1 MYKPKDSIWD
11 IASGDDYEEVT
22 KFIKRKTDKLEK
34 IEKNLESIKSL
45 FEEYIKLTKVY
56 CEKIAMLAL
65 QLKPEAN
72 SNEGKLTQ
80 AIQGILLFNSVSLE
94 TLAKEMD
101 KNIKIKSKGKNNHD
115 IGVSS
120 LNEFSQLYQTSYA
133 KLINDYCCYIIKMEN
148 YEKYLMNKEMGLN
161 NYDYSNIKTK
171 EDNEE
176 KNNSQHKKS
185 DEIKEIKI
193 KNNKNNNHKEE
204 TIPHK
209 KLDNNLTDVLESKKK
224 YLEQIAHMNN
234 LINKLSEYGLNE
246 EKTLNE
252 EFHNILDMF
261 VIKLNECLEGQ
272 RKKYEGQSVILAEL
286 KGKIMSEESEKIKCE
301 IQEYKL
307 HCLSIYINMKNL
319 LRNKKGNL
327 LNINGK
333 DEVLVKNQKS
343 KEYEIYKNITLEN
356 IENIIKEMKSNGLEI
371 AEKDLNDLEKE
382 KVKDFI
388 EKKCKLISSKIENI
402 SEEDKNKLIKY
413 VTEDEEYR
421 SFFLQILNNDR
432 AKGGEILNKN
442 IFTIFGEIFR
452 SINDLILEK
461 NDQRFFQYVSII
473 SMTYFINEGNDNK
486 IYLYEYI
493 KDNEKLK
500 NLEFWKKYLDYIAEN
515 DLKNDLS
522 KEELK
527 TEKNAKIKLQFSAFS
542 NTLTIINNMVNFGFD
557 RKFIDEFLDFSE
569 KKYSLTKEQ
578 IDQIQ
583 GLIVVWMSNLDISK
597 ANKKE
602 TNTGETDPICDDD
615 FEDMK

>member
-45 FEEYIKLTKVY
+45 FEEFIKLTKDY
-56 CEKIAMLAL
+56 CEQIAMLAL

-115 IGVSS
+115 IGVNS

-327 LNINGK
+327 INLNGK

-527 TEKNAKIKLQFSAFS
+527 TEKNAKIKLQFY
-542 NTLTIINNMVNFGFD
+542 
-557 RKFIDEFLDFSE
+557 EF
-569 KKYSLTKEQ
+569 
-578 IDQIQ
+578 
-583 GLIVVWMSNLDISK
+583 
-597 ANKKE
+597 
-602 TNTGETDPICDDD
+602 
-615 FEDMK
+615 

>member
-45 FEEYIKLTKVY
+45 FEEYIKLTKDY
-56 CEKIAMLAL
+56 CEQIAMLAL

-133 KLINDYCCYIIKMEN
+133 KLINDYCCYILKMEN

-161 NYDYSNIKTK
+161 NYDYSNIKAK
-171 EDNEE
+171 EDKDNEE

-185 DEIKEIKI
+185 DDIKI
-193 KNNKNNNHKEE
+193 KNNKNNIHKEE
-204 TIPHK
+204 TVPHK
-209 KLDNNLTDVLESKKK
+209 KLDNNLTDVLESKRK

-388 EKKCKLISSKIENI
+388 EKKCKLISSKTENI

-527 TEKNAKIKLQFSAFS
+527 NEKNAKIKLQFSAFS

>member
-11 IASGDDYEEVT
+11 IASVDDYEEVT
-22 KFIKRKTDKLEK
+22 KFIQRKTDKLEK

-45 FEEYIKLTKVY
+45 FEEYIKLTKDY

-133 KLINDYCCYIIKMEN
+133 KLINDYCCYILEMEN

-209 KLDNNLTDVLESKKK
+209 KLDNNLTDVLESKRK

-327 LNINGK
+327 INLNGK

-388 EKKCKLISSKIENI
+388 EKKCKLISSKTENI

-527 TEKNAKIKLQFSAFS
+527 NEKNAKIKLQFSAFS

>member
-22 KFIKRKTDKLEK
+22 KFIQRKTDKLEK

-45 FEEYIKLTKVY
+45 FEEYIKLTKDY

-133 KLINDYCCYIIKMEN
+133 KLINDYCCYILEMEN

-161 NYDYSNIKTK
+161 NYDYSNIKAK
-171 EDNEE
+171 EDKDNEE

-185 DEIKEIKI
+185 DDIKI
-193 KNNKNNNHKEE
+193 KNNKNNIHKEE
-204 TIPHK
+204 TVPHK
-209 KLDNNLTDVLESKKK
+209 KLDNNLTDVLESKRK
-224 YLEQIAHMNN
+224 YLEQIGHMNN

-356 IENIIKEMKSNGLEI
+356 IENIIKEMKSDGLEI
-371 AEKDLNDLEKE
+371 TEKDLNDLEKE

-388 EKKCKLISSKIENI
+388 EKKCKLISSKTENI

-442 IFTIFGEIFR
+442 IFTIFSEIFR

-527 TEKNAKIKLQFSAFS
+527 NEKNAKIKLQFSAFS

>member
-1 MYKPKDSIWD
+1 
-11 IASGDDYEEVT
+11 
-22 KFIKRKTDKLEK
+22 
-34 IEKNLESIKSL
+34 
-45 FEEYIKLTKVY
+45 
-56 CEKIAMLAL
+56 
-65 QLKPEAN
+65 
-72 SNEGKLTQ
+72 
-80 AIQGILLFNSVSLE
+80 
-94 TLAKEMD
+94 
-101 KNIKIKSKGKNNHD
+101 
-115 IGVSS
+115 
-120 LNEFSQLYQTSYA
+120 
-133 KLINDYCCYIIKMEN
+133 
-148 YEKYLMNKEMGLN
+148 
-161 NYDYSNIKTK
+161 
-171 EDNEE
+171 
-176 KNNSQHKKS
+176 
-185 DEIKEIKI
+185 
-193 KNNKNNNHKEE
+193 
-204 TIPHK
+204 
-209 KLDNNLTDVLESKKK
+209 
-224 YLEQIAHMNN
+224 
-234 LINKLSEYGLNE
+234 
-246 EKTLNE
+246 
-252 EFHNILDMF
+252 
-261 VIKLNECLEGQ
+261 
-272 RKKYEGQSVILAEL
+272 
-286 KGKIMSEESEKIKCE
+286 
-301 IQEYKL
+301 
-307 HCLSIYINMKNL
+307 MKNL

-356 IENIIKEMKSNGLEI
+356 IENIIKEMKSDGLEI
-371 AEKDLNDLEKE
+371 TEKDLNDLEKE

-388 EKKCKLISSKIENI
+388 EKKCKLISSKTENI

-527 TEKNAKIKLQFSAFS
+527 NEKNAKIKLQFSAFS

>member
-45 FEEYIKLTKVY
+45 FEEYIKLTKDY
-56 CEKIAMLAL
+56 CEQIAMLAL

-133 KLINDYCCYIIKMEN
+133 KLINDYCCYILEMEN

-356 IENIIKEMKSNGLEI
+356 IENIIKEMKSDGLEI
-371 AEKDLNDLEKE
+371 TEKDLNDLEKE

-388 EKKCKLISSKIENI
+388 EKKCKLIS
-402 SEEDKNKLIKY
+402 Y
-413 VTEDEEYR
+413 
-421 SFFLQILNNDR
+421 
-432 AKGGEILNKN
+432 
-442 IFTIFGEIFR
+442 
-452 SINDLILEK
+452 
-461 NDQRFFQYVSII
+461 
-473 SMTYFINEGNDNK
+473 
-486 IYLYEYI
+486 
-493 KDNEKLK
+493 
-500 NLEFWKKYLDYIAEN
+500 
-515 DLKNDLS
+515 
-522 KEELK
+522 K
-527 TEKNAKIKLQFSAFS
+527 T
-542 NTLTIINNMVNFGFD
+542 
-557 RKFIDEFLDFSE
+557 
-569 KKYSLTKEQ
+569 
-578 IDQIQ
+578 
-583 GLIVVWMSNLDISK
+583 
-597 ANKKE
+597 
-602 TNTGETDPICDDD
+602 
-615 FEDMK
+615 

>member
-1 MYKPKDSIWD
+1 
-11 IASGDDYEEVT
+11 
-22 KFIKRKTDKLEK
+22 
-34 IEKNLESIKSL
+34 
-45 FEEYIKLTKVY
+45 
-56 CEKIAMLAL
+56 
-65 QLKPEAN
+65 
-72 SNEGKLTQ
+72 
-80 AIQGILLFNSVSLE
+80 
-94 TLAKEMD
+94 
-101 KNIKIKSKGKNNHD
+101 
-115 IGVSS
+115 
-120 LNEFSQLYQTSYA
+120 
-133 KLINDYCCYIIKMEN
+133 MEN

-356 IENIIKEMKSNGLEI
+356 IENIIKEMKSDGLEI
-371 AEKDLNDLEKE
+371 TEKDLNDLEKE

-388 EKKCKLISSKIENI
+388 EKKCKLISSKTENI

-527 TEKNAKIKLQFSAFS
+527 NEKNAKIKLQFSAFS